1 MSPSSPWSAWSSV
14 GGTPPGPLAS
24 PLSPPKYCLRTVAPT
39 EPPPYT
45 SSHRPAPLVPSSPTP
60 SWSSP
65 TASPLSLGS
74 DTLPDNHCCYRWSPT
89 QGKGRHLTVAD
100 PLHLSVTIY
109 YLHSVPLCTV
119 SSGTSRKW
127 NSERVI
133 IFSRLSCNTSDS
145 SLAPKIFARK
155 LRPDSP
161 PVIVDRIT
169 NLYST
174 PTPRL
179 QRIWGGLA
187 GHKIRSNII
196 VNFRTLFYAENCMRQ
211 SDFFADC
218 RQGGGDSTQKTDIG
232 KNGCY
237 GWNRR
242 ICPGG
247 KTPVQK
253 NPPCSMLEL

>member
-1 MSPSSPWSAWSSV
+1 MSADDHPKVHLKAAANELFGVYQDWV
-14 GGTPPGPLAS
+14 HQNNGTHLDGGI
-24 PLSPPKYCLRTVAPT
+24 T
-39 EPPPYT
+39 EGGKWQY
-45 SSHRPAPLVPSSPTP
+45 RRRKLFCFQNQRYDVPSSYVGKNKSQPSQWSLTAYELRNGTP
-60 SWSSP
+60 SR
-65 TASPLSLGS
+65 
-74 DTLPDNHCCYRWSPT
+74 CYFF
-89 QGKGRHLTVAD
+89 
-100 PLHLSVTIY
+100 I
-109 YLHSVPLCTV
+109 
-119 SSGTSRKW
+119 
-127 NSERVI
+127 
-133 IFSRLSCNTSDS
+133 RLSCNTSDS

-161 PVIVDRIT
+161 PLIVDSMT

-232 KNGCY
+232 KNRCY
-237 GWNRR
+237 G
-242 ICPGG
+242 
-247 KTPVQK
+247 
-253 NPPCSMLEL
+253 